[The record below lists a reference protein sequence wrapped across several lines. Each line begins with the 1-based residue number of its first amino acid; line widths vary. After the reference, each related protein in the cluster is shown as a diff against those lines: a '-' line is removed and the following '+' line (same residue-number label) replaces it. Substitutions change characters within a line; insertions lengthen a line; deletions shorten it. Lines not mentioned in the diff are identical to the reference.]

1 MSLEITSQVQVLLKT
16 TESFLIYVETD
27 IGWLQELYLS
37 LRLFR

>member
-27 IGWLQELYLS
+27 IG
-37 LRLFR
+37 